1 MRRERN
7 KMSDD
12 PLDSPT
18 DDVSKNDLI
27 GWIEKPFLSRE
38 EMWMREI
45 AEMQKTNHN
54 LLMRVKEQSEEIQ
67 KLKKKIENGSNYNF
81 VNTDTGEEF
90 EEFFTISG
98 REEFLRDNPNIQQL
112 PSLFGLYLHLELV
125 IELKMMVDGKRICLR
140 WLKHTLDSP
149 LARKVWKSSIKD
161 INTRNV
167 LKKHGVV

>member
-1 MRRERN
+1 MKAFPECMVKDDTVQAYRNFYKVAKRRSATWKERPIPKWYMTQDPERYYDWMLWKMRQERN

-18 DDVSKNDLI
+18 DDVTKNDLI

-67 KLKKKIENGSNYNF
+67 KLKKKIENA
-81 VNTDTGEEF
+81 
-90 EEFFTISG
+90 
-98 REEFLRDNPNIQQL
+98 
-112 PSLFGLYLHLELV
+112 EL
-125 IELKMMVDGKRICLR
+125 
-140 WLKHTLDSP
+140 
-149 LARKVWKSSIKD
+149 
-161 INTRNV
+161 
-167 LKKHGVV
+167 